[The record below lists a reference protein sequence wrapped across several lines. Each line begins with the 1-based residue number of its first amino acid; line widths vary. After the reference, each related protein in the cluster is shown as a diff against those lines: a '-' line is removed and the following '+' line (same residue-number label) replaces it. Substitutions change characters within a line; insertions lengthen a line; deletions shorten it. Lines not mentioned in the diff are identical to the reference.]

1 MDDILKLFRK
11 FNLIGTNGEIGDE
24 DFTIILYPSLQFS
37 LNENEFVS
45 FVKDAEKK
53 MKGSDDGTEKF
64 AGNEIE
70 ESDAEDDAGYES
82 DDENEDEI
90 DPFDV
95 EIDSGEEN

>member
-1 MDDILKLFRK
+1 
-11 FNLIGTNGEIGDE
+11 
-24 DFTIILYPSLQFS
+24 

-70 ESDAEDDAGYES
+70 ETEEEDDAGYES
-82 DDENEDEI
+82 DDENEI
-90 DPFDV
+90 DSFDV
-95 EIDSGEEN
+95 EINSGEEN